1 MTTQMQE
8 KVAETDVILREVAE
22 VSQKYEPLARACS
35 DIFFTLESLSQLHFL
50 YQVKQLLVRV
60 CVWVYDKF
68 ALKLVALFI
77 SFNKV
82 SSVTFWLLQRKSNEF
97 ISDFEL
103 RKFEDILL
111 KCYLCGLRGFT
122 KSFNNFL
129 LLCRC
134 RLCGPQY
141 SLRFFLDVY
150 RTVLSENDLLR
161 KETDKEKRLQI
172 ITDSLF
178 KVYNNTV
185 NLICI
190 LNHTND
196 LCFLKQKPFTPNLYQ
211 LI

>member
-1 MTTQMQE
+1 M
-8 KVAETDVILREVAE
+8 
-22 VSQKYEPLARACS
+22 
-35 DIFFTLESLSQLHFL
+35 
-50 YQVKQLLVRV
+50 
-60 CVWVYDKF
+60 YDKF